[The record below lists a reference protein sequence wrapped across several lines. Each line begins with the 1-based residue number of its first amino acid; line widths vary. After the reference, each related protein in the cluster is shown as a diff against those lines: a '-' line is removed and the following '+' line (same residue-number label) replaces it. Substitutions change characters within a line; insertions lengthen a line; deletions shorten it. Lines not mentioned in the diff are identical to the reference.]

1 MYICQNFI
9 HMQTA
14 SLSGLLET
22 LLYIIAIYYLL
33 KFVARLL
40 LPIMVQKV
48 VQKAGE
54 NFQQHYQQQQSGTAQ
69 QQDEIIYDNTA
80 KQNKPRETKIVGEY
94 VDYEEIE

>member
-1 MYICQNFI
+1 M

-22 LLYIIAIYYLL
+22 LLYIIAFYYIL

-54 NFQQHYQQQQSGTAQ
+54 NFQQQYQQQQSRATQ
-69 QQDEIIYDNTA
+69 NQDEIIRDTA
-80 KQNKPRETKIVGEY
+80 KQDKPRETKIVGEY
-94 VDYEEIE
+94 VDFEEIE

>member
-1 MYICQNFI
+1 
-9 HMQTA
+9 MQTA

-22 LLYIIAIYYLL
+22 LLYIIAFYYLL

-54 NFQQHYQQQQSGTAQ
+54 NFQQQYQQQSKSAPNQDDIIRDTAQ
-69 QQDEIIYDNTA
+69 QT
-80 KQNKPRETKIVGEY
+80 KPRETKIVGEY
-94 VDYEEIE
+94 VDFEEIE